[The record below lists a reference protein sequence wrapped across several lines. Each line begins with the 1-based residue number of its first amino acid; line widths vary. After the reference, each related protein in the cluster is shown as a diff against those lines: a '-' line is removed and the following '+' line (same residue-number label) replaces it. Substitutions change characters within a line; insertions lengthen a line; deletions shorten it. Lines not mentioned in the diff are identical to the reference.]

1 MKNLKH
7 EIDLKAVKTID
18 AVLVTVPFA
27 ACWFLYYMPLIIKED
42 NFISKHLIIV
52 LFFLM
57 YIMYGK
63 VYDGFLVSYF
73 SPKISSDESTAR
85 SWRF

>member
-57 YIMYGK
+57 YIM
-63 VYDGFLVSYF
+63 
-73 SPKISSDESTAR
+73 
-85 SWRF
+85 